1 MKSSSR
7 KRLTVAA
14 AAAQTSIRRAAS
26 SSPGSRMGA
35 GRRVATAT
43 APRGTPRLRREKRPA
58 RTPPPRRGGGP
69 RFLPAPITHAGKA
82 ATRPPREEQIGNAW
96 GALQELAARSPP
108 CGRVRDPRAGSALA
122 AASLGRGRDVGRRE
136 TLSPVPGSSDTLGAA
151 WGARRWSASEGWR
164 GRPLQSRPQS
174 RPRLPFS
181 STPRGSQRGWGSMKR
196 YLP

>member
-7 KRLTVAA
+7 KRLIVAA

-26 SSPGSRMGA
+26 SSPGSRMGT

-82 ATRPPREEQIGNAW
+82 GTRPPREEQIGNAW
-96 GALQELAARSPP
+96 GALSGAGRRCPSWR
-108 CGRVRDPRAGSALA
+108 RVRDPPAGSAFSA
-122 AASLGRGRDVGRRE
+122 ALLGQGRDVGRRE
-136 TLSPVPGSSDTLGAA
+136 TLSRVRGSSDTFGPR
-151 WGARRWSASEGWR
+151 WGVCRWRTSEGWR
-164 GRPLQSRPQS
+164 GRFLQNRPKS

-181 STPRGSQRGWGSMKR
+181 STPRDSHREWGSIKR